1 MEDEEGGGGLSKV
14 SFALYGCQD
23 LKRKKS
29 AGIFLTSNSRSK
41 IPFGQL
47 ERISG
52 LDQLGTRFSLPSLA
66 AWT

>member
-1 MEDEEGGGGLSKV
+1 MIQ
-14 SFALYGCQD
+14 SFLRFIRMSGFE
-23 LKRKKS
+23 KEKS

-52 LDQLGTRFSLPSLA
+52 LDQLGTRFSLSLV
-66 AWT
+66 

>member
-1 MEDEEGGGGLSKV
+1 MRSGGGGGGSKV

-52 LDQLGTRFSLPSLA
+52 LDQLGTRFSLPYLA

>member
-1 MEDEEGGGGLSKV
+1 MEDEEGGGWSKV

-23 LKRKKS
+23 LKKKKS

-52 LDQLGTRFSLPSLA
+52 LDQ
-66 AWT
+66 